1 MSFDGRS
8 CAAALPAGDFARRRA
23 LDEVFLSRRATGG
36 LLRDGAALQRR
47 AVRFPGARMKRK

>member
-1 MSFDGRS
+1 LRRGAPSRD
-8 CAAALPAGDFARRRA
+8 LARRRA

-47 AVRFPGARMKRK
+47 AVRFPGVRLKRK